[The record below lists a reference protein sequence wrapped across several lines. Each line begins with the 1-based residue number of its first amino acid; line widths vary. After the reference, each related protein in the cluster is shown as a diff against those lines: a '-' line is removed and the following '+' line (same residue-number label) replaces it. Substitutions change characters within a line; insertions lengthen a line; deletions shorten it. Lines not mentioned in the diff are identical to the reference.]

1 MQWLYQSTHL
11 LHPSPILVPALALV
25 LVTPVHVPVLVLVL
39 VLFLD
44 TATGSDFEA
53 DLFCCAIR
61 GKKWKER
68 TGTCQIPKL
77 VQRK

>member
-1 MQWLYQSTHL
+1 MQWLYRPTHL
-11 LHPSPILVPALALV
+11 LHPSPILVPALVLV
-25 LVTPVHVPVLVLVL
+25 LVTLVHVPVLVL

-44 TATGSDFEA
+44 TATGSDFEEG
-53 DLFCCAIR
+53 LFCCAIR